1 MTDIYAKYSPRNF
14 KDNRLNYE
22 IKKLT
27 DLNRSGSMG
36 KYSTSIFL
44 GWIFSRTRPSL
55 SVSKLL
61 VFMYIFNRRNPHAVG
76 RILFC
81 IWIQQYILLLKL
93 VGHEN

>member
-44 GWIFSRTRPSL
+44 GWIFS
-55 SVSKLL
+55 VS
-61 VFMYIFNRRNPHAVG
+61 Y
-76 RILFC
+76 
-81 IWIQQYILLLKL
+81 
-93 VGHEN
+93 